1 MSLSKDEVKRI
12 AHAVVLESSRANRRA
27 RVSERD
33 ERLRNTRILL
43 KEYSKL
49 KAHVNANPEVYLTDD
64 EYKMLTGVAPE
75 PRALAKYHV
84 KTHHML
90 QYVDQLLAAYEAFC
104 KGGTETER
112 RRWYIVEDSYLRTPR
127 LSNVAQAK
135 KWGVVESR
143 IRQEQTQAAQELSV
157 MLFGV
162 AGLKDF
168 LDQWL
173 AND

>member
-1 MSLSKDEVKRI
+1 MTLSKDDVHKI
-12 AHAVVLESSRANRRA
+12 ACAVVAETKRTAKHD
-27 RVSERD
+27 RVAEHD
-33 ERLRNTRILL
+33 ERLRNTKMLL
-43 KEYSKL
+43 KEYPKL
-49 KAHVNANPEVYLTDD
+49 KAHVRANPEVYLTDD
-64 EYKMLTGVAPE
+64 EYKMLTGVE
-75 PRALAKYHV
+75 PQPRELAKYHV

-90 QYVDQLLAAYEAFC
+90 EYVDQLLDAYKAYC
-104 KGGTETER
+104 LGGTENER
-112 RRWYIVEDSYLRTPR
+112 RRWRIIEDSYLSSKR
-127 LSNVAQAK
+127 LTNVKQAE

-173 AND
+173 AQD